1 MDQLALLTYSED
13 LLDRVVR
20 GLADDEMEV
29 DSNCPPWTIRH
40 LASHALK
47 NQLFWAG
54 SVVGED
60 LMPLEES
67 MAAVPYE
74 GDLGEISAD
83 VTAQAVALWHRDGV
97 MTAEHPTPFGV
108 LPGPVVLNFAIV
120 DAAAHAW
127 DVSASLGRAI
137 EFTPETV
144 PPTDRR
150 LRAHLQRPH
159 GRARPDQA
167 ADRTSRRR
175 HRHRTAPGLRRA
187 HDRSLTRRRSNRRWV
202 LRLSVA
208 ALTAL
213 AAVGAT
219 PTWSPARPLS

>member
-74 GDLGEISAD
+74 GDLGEISARRD
-83 VTAQAVALWHRDGV
+83 RAGGGAVAPRRGHDCGTPHAVRRPARSGGRQLRHRRRCRPCLGRVGKPRPRDRVHPRDGPARLTDV
-97 MTAEHPTPFGV
+97 
-108 LPGPVVLNFAIV
+108 FALTCNDHTV
-120 DAAAHAW
+120 E
-127 DVSASLGRAI
+127 LGLI
-137 EFTPETV
+137 K
-144 PPTDRR
+144 PPTEPPADATDTER
-150 LRAHLQRPH
+150 LLASA
-159 GRARPDQA
+159 GRTIAR
-167 ADRTSRRR
+167 
-175 HRHRTAPGLRRA
+175 
-187 HDRSLTRRRSNRRWV
+187 
-202 LRLSVA
+202 
-208 ALTAL
+208 
-213 AAVGAT
+213 
-219 PTWSPARPLS
+219 